1 MPLMLIENNDT
12 NKQYISNEKNSFSVM
27 AFEMLLAASEVS
39 GSTCF
44 HILKEY
50 REYPH
55 KITAKNFLLENLLK
69 TMVIITEKF
78 FRICLSTLKNSTK
91 IIVEIILI
99 VNGYFKKLII
109 FCLLKFFT
117 ESWTVGFQP
126 PRLRPSTCPLLWQPA
141 LHRSAC

>member
-1 MPLMLIENNDT
+1 MIHSIKDIEKSCHELIKKEIEKIYIIVTFSNMPLMLIENNDT

-55 KITAKNFLLENLLK
+55 KITAKNFFTRKFVENDGDYNGK
-69 TMVIITEKF
+69 IFQNMSEYSEKF
-78 FRICLSTLKNSTK
+78 HQDYRRNNS
-91 IIVEIILI
+91 
-99 VNGYFKKLII
+99 N
-109 FCLLKFFT
+109 
-117 ESWTVGFQP
+117 S
-126 PRLRPSTCPLLWQPA
+126 
-141 LHRSAC
+141 

>member
-1 MPLMLIENNDT
+1 MIHSIKDIEKSCHELIKKEIEKIYIIVTFSNMPLMLIENSNDT

-55 KITAKNFLLENLLK
+55 KITAKNFFTRKFVENDGDYNGK
-69 TMVIITEKF
+69 I
-78 FRICLSTLKNSTK
+78 FRICLSTLKNST
-91 IIVEIILI
+91 
-99 VNGYFKKLII
+99 
-109 FCLLKFFT
+109 
-117 ESWTVGFQP
+117 
-126 PRLRPSTCPLLWQPA
+126 RLS
-141 LHRSAC
+141 